1 MRRLTDRLRMNHAG
15 VLGLGTFAV
24 TAVLATGAT
33 TVMGEGAVRQ
43 MRAASQAV
51 SVARA
56 PASVAGDVSG
66 AAGAAYDSGYRRGV
80 AVAGG
85 SFGDGVLGSGRT
97 AMTNATP
104 GEYGRDW
111 FYDVDGEHRTD
122 DRGLAY
128 LAGRGHRLIR
138 VDFRW
143 ERLQPS
149 LRGRLDPAEVGRITA
164 MLDAAARNGMQVIL
178 DCHNYGHYKAA
189 GSPDVSSAQ
198 GGWPIGDD
206 NLPAAAFADFWRR
219 AVTKW
224 GDHPAVWGWEL
235 MNEPVAM
242 GDDGGTRWRRA
253 SQAAVSAIRG
263 AERPERARA
272 ILVGGY
278 NWSRVQDWDRTNG
291 APWINDPLGDPDR
304 LIYTAHH
311 YWDAGGDSSYG
322 ADDPRH
328 LSAGPSGHAERIVAE
343 LREFT
348 SWLRRHDVRGAITEV
363 GWPDNAAAS
372 AWNAVAEQWFREAD
386 AARLHVTAWA
396 TGAAWGDYELAV
408 YEARPGSR
416 SWHGGDVIDTPNVQA
431 EVLERHPS
439 NHYADLPTR
448 AH

>member
-1 MRRLTDRLRMNHAG
+1 MNHPA
-15 VLGLGTFAV
+15 AV
-24 TAVLATGAT
+24 FGFVAF
-33 TVMGEGAVRQ
+33 
-43 MRAASQAV
+43 AV
-51 SVARA
+51 SV
-56 PASVAGDVSG
+56 VL
-66 AAGAAYDSGYRRGV
+66 AAGAPTLVGQRTTSNDLPAASEDGLEAGGLASSNSSVIRGRADDDYGATYLRGV

-85 SFGDGVLGSGRT
+85 SFNDGALLGGRT

-111 FYDVDGEHRTD
+111 FYDVDGEQRTD

-128 LAGRGHRLIR
+128 LASRGHRLVR

-149 LRGRLDPAEVGRITA
+149 LHGRLDPAEVQRITA
-164 MLDAAARNGMQVIL
+164 MLDAAARNGLRVIL

-189 GSPDVSSAQ
+189 GSPNAGSAQ
-198 GGWPIGDD
+198 GGWPIGSD
-206 NLPAAAFADFWRR
+206 NLPAEAFADFWRR
-219 AVTKW
+219 AVAQW
-224 GDHPAVWGWEL
+224 GDHGAVWGWEL

-242 GDDGGTRWRRA
+242 GDDGVERWQRA
-253 SQAAVSAIRG
+253 SQVAVSAIRG
-263 AERPERARA
+263 AEPPGQAKA

-278 NWSRVQDWDRTNG
+278 NWSRVQDWGRTNG
-291 APWINDPLGDPDR
+291 APWIKDPLGDPDR

-311 YWDAGGDSSYG
+311 YWDAGSDSSYG
-322 ADDPRH
+322 ADDPRR
-328 LSAGPSGHAERIVAE
+328 LSVSTSEHAARTVAE

-348 SWLRRHDVRGAITEV
+348 SWLRRHRVRGGITEV
-363 GWPDNAAAS
+363 GWPDNDAAT

-408 YEARPGSR
+408 YEAHPGSW
-416 SWHGGDVIDTPNVQA
+416 SWHGGDVMDTPNVQA
-431 EVLERHPS
+431 AVLERHPS
-439 NHYADLPTR
+439 SRLVDLPTH